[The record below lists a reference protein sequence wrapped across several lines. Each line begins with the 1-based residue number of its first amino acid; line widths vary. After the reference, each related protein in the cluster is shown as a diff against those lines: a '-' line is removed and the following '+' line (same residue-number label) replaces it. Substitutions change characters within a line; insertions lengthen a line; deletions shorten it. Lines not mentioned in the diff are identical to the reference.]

1 MPNVNNLTT
10 KSKEIDHYSEQMELE
25 LESLTESDKEGLT
38 KENVEKVDIS
48 LDQME
53 LDLKAMLGWK

>member
-1 MPNVNNLTT
+1 MEL
-10 KSKEIDHYSEQMELE
+10 KETEGTSSEQMELE
-25 LESLTESDKEGLT
+25 LEALIESDKEGLT
-38 KENVEKVDIS
+38 KENEGKIDIK